1 MHNKHQ
7 FAGKRILFA
16 TVPGEGHVNPL
27 TGLAIHLQQKGCD
40 VRWYTSSIFADKM
53 LQLDI
58 KHYPFVKALDA
69 NATNVAELFPRRN
82 KITSTVGK
90 INFDMIHLF
99 SERSNEYYEDLKDI
113 HKTFPFDMMIA
124 DSMFTAIPFVKEK
137 MKIPAVAI
145 GIIPLSEN
153 SKDLPPYGLG
163 LTPANNRF
171 EKIKHT
177 VLRFLSDKV
186 LLKKSISVYSNILK
200 KNGINKKDSNLLDFI
215 IKNSSLV
222 LQSGT
227 PGFEYYRSDIG
238 KNIRFVGPLLPYAA
252 EHKRTAWFDER
263 IKKYKKIVLV
273 TQGTVEKDINK
284 LIIPALDAFRNTDVL
299 LIVTTCGERTAELRE
314 KYNSENIIIE
324 DFIPFQD
331 VMPYSSVFIT
341 NGGYGGVLLS
351 IRHGLPIVAAGI
363 HEGKN
368 EICARIGFFK
378 YGINLNTEMPTP
390 EQLRAAVKEVMGKEI
405 YVKNVRKLSKEFE
418 LYNANELS
426 SGYIG
431 ELLNKN

>member
-1 MHNKHQ
+1 MYNKHQ

-27 TGLAIHLQQKGCD
+27 TGLAIHLQKKGCD
-40 VRWYTSSIFADKM
+40 VRWYTSMRFADQM
-53 LQLDI
+53 LRLDI
-58 KHYPFVKALDA
+58 RHYPFVKALDA
-69 NATNVAELFPRRN
+69 NATNIEALFPARSR
-82 KITSTVGK
+82 ITSTVEK
-90 INFDMIHLF
+90 INFDMIHIF
-99 SERSNEYYEDLKDI
+99 SERSKEYYEDIKDI
-113 HKTFPFDMMIA
+113 HRTFPFDMMIA

-137 MKIPAVAI
+137 MKIPAVAV
-145 GIIPLSEN
+145 GVIPLSEN
-153 SKDLPPYGLG
+153 SKDLAPYGLG
-163 LTPANNRF
+163 LTPANTRY
-171 EKIKHT
+171 EKIKHS

-186 LLKKSISVYSNILK
+186 MMKKSIKVYSNILK
-200 KNGINKKDSNLLDFI
+200 KNGINKKDSNLFDFL
-215 IKNSSLV
+215 IKNASLV

-252 EHKRTAWFDER
+252 ENKRATWFDER
-263 IKKYKKIVLV
+263 IKDYKKIVLV
-273 TQGTVEKDINK
+273 TQGTVEKNINK
-284 LIIPALDAFRNTDVL
+284 LIVPALEAFKNTDVL
-299 LIVTTCGERTAELRE
+299 LIVTTSGEQTMELRE
-314 KYNSENIIIE
+314 KYNGDNIIIE

-331 VMPYSSVFIT
+331 VMPFTNAFVT

-378 YGINLNTEMPTP
+378 YGINLNTETPTSV
-390 EQLRAAVKEVMGKEI
+390 QLRVAVEEVMEKDI

-426 SGYIG
+426 TGYIG

>member
-1 MHNKHQ
+1 MYNKHQ

-16 TVPGEGHVNPL
+16 TVPAEGHVNPL
-27 TGLAIHLQQKGCD
+27 TGLAMHLQQRGCD
-40 VRWYTSSIFADKM
+40 VRWYTSITFADKM
-53 LQLDI
+53 NKLDI

-69 NATNVAELFPRRN
+69 NSGNLSQLFPQRN
-82 KITSTVGK
+82 KITRTVGK

-99 SERSNEYYEDLKDI
+99 SKRSDEYYEDIKDI
-113 HKTFPFDMMIA
+113 YKTFPFDIMIA
-124 DSMFTAIPFVKEK
+124 DCMFTAIPFVKEK
-137 MKIPAVAI
+137 MKIPAVAV
-145 GIIPLSEN
+145 GVIPLSEN
-153 SKDLPPYGLG
+153 SKDLAPYGLG
-163 LTPANNRF
+163 LTPANTRF
-171 EKIKHT
+171 EKIKHSL
-177 VLRFLSDKV
+177 LRFISDKV
-186 LLKKSISVYSNILK
+186 LLKKSIKVYSNILK
-200 KNGINKKDSNLLDFI
+200 KSGINKKDSNLFDFI
-215 IKNSSLV
+215 IKNASLV

-252 EHKRTAWFDER
+252 DQKRSAWFDER
-263 IKKYKKIVLV
+263 IKKYKKILLV
-273 TQGTVEKDINK
+273 TQGTVEKDISK
-284 LIIPALDAFRNTDVL
+284 LIVPTLEAFKHTDVL
-299 LIVTTCGERTAELRE
+299 VIVTTGGQQTTELKE
-314 KYNSENIIIE
+314 KYDFDNVIIE

-331 VMPYSSVFIT
+331 IMPYTSVFVT

-378 YGINLNTEMPTP
+378 YGINLNTETPTP
-390 EQLRAAVKEVMGKEI
+390 AQLRVAVEEVTEKDI

-426 SGYIG
+426 TGYIG
-431 ELLNKN
+431 QLLNKN

>member
-1 MHNKHQ
+1 MYNKHQ

-16 TVPGEGHVNPL
+16 TVPGEGYVNPL

-40 VRWYTSSIFADKM
+40 VRWYTSMQFADKM
-53 LQLDI
+53 HKLNI
-58 KHYPFVKALDA
+58 RHYPFVKALDA
-69 NATNVAELFPRRN
+69 NAGNVEELFPARSR
-82 KITSTVGK
+82 ITGTVAR

-99 SERSNEYYEDLKDI
+99 SERSREYYEDI
-113 HKTFPFDMMIA
+113 REIYRTFPFDMLIA

-137 MKIPAVAI
+137 MKIPAVAV

-153 SKDLPPYGLG
+153 SKDLAPYGLG
-163 LTPANNRF
+163 LTPANTRF
-171 EKIKHT
+171 EKIKHS

-186 LLKKSISVYSNILK
+186 LLKKSIKVYSNILK
-200 KNGINKKDSNLLDFI
+200 KNGINKKDSNLYDFI
-215 IKNSSLV
+215 IKNASLV

-252 EHKRTAWFDER
+252 ENKRATWFDER

-273 TQGTVEKDINK
+273 TQGTVEKDISK
-284 LIIPALDAFRNTDVL
+284 LIIPCLEAFKNTDVL
-299 LIVTTCGERTAELRE
+299 LIVTTSGEKTTELKE
-314 KYNSENIIIE
+314 KYTSGNLIIE

-331 VMPYSSVFIT
+331 VMPFASVFIT

-351 IRHGLPIVAAGI
+351 IRHGLPIVSAGI
-363 HEGKN
+363 REGKN

-390 EQLRAAVKEVMGKEI
+390 AQLRIAVKEVMEKDI

-426 SGYIG
+426 TGYIG